1 MMDTEHWDRLESL
14 LDQTLSLPSEQREA
28 FLDAACGSDP
38 ALRAEVMELVH
49 ANASAESFFEELAE
63 AMRPAASVPTA
74 SDPFHLIGRSLHHY
88 EVLEWLGGGGMGVVY
103 KAKDTRL
110 RRTVALKFLPPHW
123 SRESTAKQRFVYEAQ
138 AASALDHPN
147 ICTIFEINETERGQL
162 FIAMAYYD
170 GETLKHKIER
180 GPMPVNDVIEIT
192 LQIAQGLTQAHAR
205 GIIHR
210 DIKPDNVIVT
220 TDGVVK
226 IVDFG
231 LAKLNAGDDITR
243 SGATIGTVA
252 YMSPEQVRSS
262 DVDHRTDLWSLGI
275 LLYEMLT
282 GERPF
287 IGPYEAAIIYGI
299 LHEEPPAVTHHQP
312 HVPPLLNHMVH
323 RLLRKDPEQRYRDM
337 AALVD
342 DLLLLRDGSAA
353 LRTVELPPPRAT
365 SIAVLPFV
373 NMSADPENAY
383 FCEGLAEELINALT
397 QLSGLHVAAR
407 TSSFAFQDHRE
418 DMQSIGRKLNVATV
432 LEGSVRKVG
441 NRLRITAQ
449 LINTADGYHLWSERY
464 DRVLD
469 DVFAIQDEI
478 TLAIVDKLKPKL
490 LRDERAALVK
500 RHTDDFDAYNL
511 YLKGRFYWN
520 KRNEA
525 ALRRSISYFE
535 EAIAADPAY
544 AKAYAGLAGSYM
556 MIGFYGHQTGP
567 EVYPKAEAAV
577 KKALEL
583 DPHLAEAHVM
593 LGATR
598 SFQHHDWEGAE
609 RAILHALTLNPEL
622 AMAHYIYAGWVLSPT
637 ARMPEAIR
645 EEQAARQLDPLSL
658 VINAVLAIIH
668 WWAHRYD
675 EALKYARET
684 LDLNPD
690 FWLALAALGLAHEQ
704 KGDFDDAIAAFEK
717 AIAVT
722 QRTPFLLSML
732 GHVHAHAGHTE
743 RARQILAEMEA
754 LRQDKYVSSFDT
766 AMVHLGLGEHERALE
781 HLERAYDE
789 RSAWLIYLNVDPR
802 FAPLHAEPR
811 LQAIRRKM
819 RLPESV
825 PSPIGAM

>member
-1 MMDTEHWDRLESL
+1 MMDAEHWDRLETL
-14 LDQTLSLPSEQREA
+14 LDQTLALPPEQREA
-28 FLDAACGSDP
+28 FLDAACGSDT
-38 ALRAEVMELVH
+38 ALRAELWELID
-49 ANASAESFFEELAE
+49 ANDSAGSFFENLAE
-63 AMRPAASVPTA
+63 AMRPKPSAAAT
-74 SDPFHLIGRSLHHY
+74 SDPLHLTGRSLHHY
-88 EVLEWLGGGGMGVVY
+88 EVTEWLGGGGMGLVY
-103 KAKDTRL
+103 KARDTRL

-123 SRESTAKQRFVYEAQ
+123 SRETTAKQRFVYEAQ

-147 ICTIFEINETERGQL
+147 ICTIFEINETEQGQL

-170 GETLKHKIER
+170 GETLKHKIAR
-180 GPMPVNDVIEIT
+180 GPMPVGDVVEIA
-192 LQIAQGLTQAHAR
+192 LQIARGLTQAHAR

-231 LAKLNAGDDITR
+231 LAKLSEGDDITR
-243 SGATIGTVA
+243 TGTTLGTVA
-252 YMSPEQVRSS
+252 YMSPEQARSE
-262 DVDHRTDLWSLGI
+262 DIDHRTDLWSLGV
-275 LLYEMLT
+275 LLYEMLA

-287 IGPYEAAIIYGI
+287 KGPYEAAIIYGI
-299 LHEEPPAVTHHQP
+299 IHEDPEPLDQLHP
-312 HVPPLLNHMVH
+312 HFPPLLSQMIHQ
-323 RLLRKDPEQRYRDM
+323 LLQKDPERRYQDM
-337 AALVD
+337 AALVN

-353 LRTVELPPPRAT
+353 LRTVEVEPPRAT
-365 SIAVLPFV
+365 SIAVLPFA

-397 QLSGLHVAAR
+397 NLSGLHVAAR
-407 TSSFAFQDHRE
+407 TSSFAFREHRE
-418 DMQSIGRKLNVATV
+418 DMQSIGRKLQVATV

-478 TLAIVDKLKPKL
+478 TLAIVNKLKPKL
-490 LRDERAALVK
+490 LRNEKAALVK

-520 KRNEA
+520 KRDEA
-525 ALRRSISYFE
+525 SLQRSISYFE
-535 EAIAADPAY
+535 RAIEVDPAY

-556 MIGFYGHQTGP
+556 MIGFYGHASGL

-577 KKALEL
+577 RKALEL

-593 LGATR
+593 LGTTR

-609 RAILHALTLNPEL
+609 QAILHALTRRPEL

-637 ARMPEAIR
+637 GRLAEAIR
-645 EEQAARQLDPLSL
+645 EELTARQLDPLSL

-675 EALKYARET
+675 EALQHARET

-704 KGDFDDAIAAFEK
+704 KGDHEAAIAAFEK

-722 QRTPFLLSML
+722 RRTPFLLGML
-732 GHVHAHAGHTE
+732 GHVHARAGHTE
-743 RARQILAEMEA
+743 RARKILAEMKT
-754 LRQDKYVSSFDT
+754 LRQDQYVSGFDT
-766 AMVHLGLGEHERALE
+766 AMVHLGLGEHERALD
-781 HLERAYDE
+781 HLERAYVE

-802 FAPLHAEPR
+802 FAPLHPEPR
-811 LQAIRRKM
+811 FRALRRKM
-819 RLPESV
+819 RLPAPLPLS
-825 PSPIGAM
+825 IDTM

>member
-1 MMDTEHWDRLESL
+1 MDVERWNRLETL
-14 LDQTLSLPSEQREA
+14 LDQTLALPHAQREA
-28 FLDAACGSDP
+28 FLDAACGSDV

-49 ANASAESFFEELAE
+49 ANDSAESFFEELAE
-63 AMRPAASVPTA
+63 AMRPAVSVPKV
-74 SDPFHLIGRSLHHY
+74 SDPFQLIGRSLHHY

-103 KAKDTRL
+103 QAKDTRL

-180 GPMPVNDVIEIT
+180 GPMPVNDVVEIT

-231 LAKLNAGDDITR
+231 LAKLNAGDDISR
-243 SGATIGTVA
+243 SGPTLGTVA

-262 DVDHRTDLWSLGI
+262 NVDHRTDLWSLGV

-287 IGPYEAAIIYGI
+287 SGPYEAAVIYGI
-299 LHEEPPAVTHHQP
+299 LHEEPPAVTQHQP

-323 RLLRKDPEQRYRDM
+323 RLLRKDPEQRYPNM

-353 LRTVELPPPRAT
+353 LRTVEVPPPRAT
-365 SIAVLPFV
+365 SIAVLPFA

-407 TSSFAFQDHRE
+407 TSSFAFRDHRE
-418 DMQSIGRKLNVATV
+418 DIQSIGRKLNVATV
-432 LEGSVRKVG
+432 LEGSVRKIG

-490 LRDERAALVK
+490 LRDEKAALVK

-525 ALRRSISYFE
+525 ALRRSISCFE
-535 EAIAADPAY
+535 QAIAADPGY

-556 MIGFYGHQTGP
+556 MIGFYGHQTGL
-567 EVYPKAEAAV
+567 EVYTKAETAV

-598 SFQHHDWEGAE
+598 SFRHHDWEGAE
-609 RAILHALTLNPEL
+609 RAILHALTRNPEL

-637 ARMPEAIR
+637 GRMPEAIR
-645 EEQAARQLDPLSL
+645 EEQTARQLDPLSL
-658 VINAVLAIIH
+658 VVNAVLAIIH

-704 KGDFDDAIAAFEK
+704 KGDYDDAIAAFEQ

-732 GHVHAHAGHTE
+732 GHVHAHAGHTD

-754 LRQDKYVSSFDT
+754 LRQDKYVSAFDT
-766 AMVHLGLGEHERALE
+766 AMVHLGLGEHERALD

-789 RSAWLIYLNVDPR
+789 RAAWLIYLNVDPR

-811 LQAIRRKM
+811 FLALGQKM
-819 RLPESV
+819 RLPEPA